1 MNDYQK
7 FRAENVISRAELAKA
22 LNIHYETL
30 AKWERGEQEPS
41 AIARAA
47 LNFYLILKKHRLI

>member
-1 MNDYQK
+1 VNDYQK

-30 AKWERGEQEPS
+30 AKWERGEQKPP
-41 AIARAA
+41 AIALTA
-47 LNFYLILKKHRLI
+47 LRLYKESKNIT